1 MSSPEATGQIN
12 SSLCTSMQPKNCAS
26 RKENDSF
33 LRSCMMKNLKKPRG
47 KTMYGYGYCWVYH
60 HSSNRRVAVS
70 QGKSSPQWLGD
81 HGCWICGEVTM
92 RKRLHG
98 CWCFYFFLVHDRTSN
113 HRGRSDFYRLQVL
126 SLISIHATAQTMES
140 PEQSPRLFGS

>member
-98 CWCFYFFLVHDRTSN
+98 CWCLVGNGWECGNGTILNSYYGSFPHSLLSTSKQTT
-113 HRGRSDFYRLQVL
+113 STLAVSQV
-126 SLISIHATAQTMES
+126 T
-140 PEQSPRLFGS
+140 